1 MKTPLKLLASALLLS
16 LTVSVSS
23 PVQAGDDKTGD
34 DKTQAK
40 AFAAAMFPATAASKV
55 WLCMDK
61 YQKEKKVTLELLNE
75 QGQVLFEEIVCGR
88 NSKQK
93 GYRQQFDMSQLADG
107 NYTFRIAAGTQ
118 KEEFAFKLS
127 TPTMQT
133 IQPTRL
139 IAIK

>member
-1 MKTPLKLLASALLLS
+1 MKTSVKLLASALLFALS
-16 LTVSVSS
+16 VSVSS
-23 PVQAGDDKTGD
+23 PVRAGDDKI
-34 DKTQAK
+34 QAK

-61 YQKEKKVTLELLNE
+61 YQTEKKITLELLNE
-75 QGQVLFEEIVCGR
+75 QGQVLFEEIVCSK

-93 GYRQQFDMSQLADG
+93 GYRQQFDMSELTDG
-107 NYTFRIAAGTQ
+107 NYTFRLMAGSQ

-133 IQPTRL
+133 IQPARL